1 MKKFICYATLIIMIL
16 STMSFNVVAYST
28 NTNETTTSTVTYLK
42 DGSYL
47 VTTISEDSS
56 STRATNTK
64 SGSKTTTYY
73 SATDEAL
80 WKATLKGTFS
90 YTGSSATCTAAS
102 ETHTVYDSSWKITS
116 ATATKNGNKAIGAFV
131 AKHYVLGIPIQTIEK
146 SLTITCSASGTL
158 S

>member
-1 MKKFICYATLIIMIL
+1 MKKIIIYAMLVVMVF
-16 STMSFNVVAYST
+16 STMSFNVSANST
-28 NTNETTTSTVTYLK
+28 DANEATTSTVTYFE

-116 ATATKNGNKAIGAFV
+116 ATATKSSNKAIGDIVSKRYFI
-131 AKHYVLGIPIQTIEK
+131 GIPTATVEKTI
-146 SLTITCSASGTL
+146 TITCSASGTL